1 VKLYADLHSP
11 ELDELLDECELAR
24 SEMLANQRMRWY
36 VADADGHDDLLVSLA
51 LAVHAAADARP
62 RAASGRTVRRET

>member
-1 VKLYADLHSP
+1 
-11 ELDELLDECELAR
+11 
-24 SEMLANQRMRWY
+24 MLANHRMRWY

-62 RAASGRTVRRET
+62 RAASGRTVRRAA